1 MPGPVDLN
9 RLLAHEIAPGAVAAL
24 TGMLD
29 HEDRARAVV

>member
-9 RLLAHEIAPGAVAAL
+9 RLLAHEITPGAVAGL

-29 HEDRARAVV
+29 HENRARAEA